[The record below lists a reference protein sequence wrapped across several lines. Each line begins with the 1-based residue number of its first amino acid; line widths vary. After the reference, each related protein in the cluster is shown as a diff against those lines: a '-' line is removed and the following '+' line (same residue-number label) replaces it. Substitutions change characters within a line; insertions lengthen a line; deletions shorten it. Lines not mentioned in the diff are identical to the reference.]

1 MGHDVF
7 ISYSSKDKPVGDAV
21 CATLEAAGIR
31 CWIAPRDIRPGTEWS
46 EAIIDAIA
54 ASRAMVLVFSANA
67 NASPQ
72 VVREVERAVHREV
85 VIVPFRIE
93 DVPPSK
99 SLEYFISTP
108 HWMDAWSGPMD
119 EHLGRLV
126 ETLRPVVFGG
136 GEPAGAGAPPD
147 SAVRRA
153 RGQLSAGPAVA
164 SGRRWRVAGKAA
176 GTLVLAGVAAA
187 VWCRLLG
194 VGQPRPAAAG

>member
-1 MGHDVF
+1 MSPPRRADGPPGVWAHRVPARGRRRGMGHDVF
-7 ISYSSKDKPVGDAV
+7 ISYSSRDKPVGDAA

-72 VVREVERAVHREV
+72 VVREVERAVAREV
-85 VIVPFRIE
+85 LIVPFRIE

-108 HWMDAWSGPMD
+108 HWMDAYSGPLE
-119 EHLGRLV
+119 EHLRQLV
-126 ETLRPVVFGG
+126 ETLRPVIFGG
-136 GEPAGAGAPPD
+136 GEPATPSASDGA
-147 SAVRRA
+147 
-153 RGQLSAGPAVA
+153 L
-164 SGRRWRVAGKAA
+164 
-176 GTLVLAGVAAA
+176 
-187 VWCRLLG
+187 
-194 VGQPRPAAAG
+194 